1 MKHLITACALAALS
15 LVAQAQSVPAPE
27 APLLPTNPKLEW
39 AIKVVALQQG
49 PDMDRL
55 VTQLVS
61 STTRDMVGN
70 WEPRLTQ
77 VAKDRLPAATS
88 ELNAQLQKYA
98 DEVGTIIR
106 AKVPQ
111 VGTEALV
118 PMYMERFSM
127 NELEQIATFLQA
139 PAIRKYQSIA
149 PELGAAFTRQ
159 LIEAS
164 RTEVIARAQQ
174 FDTAASNIVGLAPAA
189 ATAAPTPAPTKPAKK

>member
-111 VGTEALV
+111 VGTGKRVYEVVKGEIPSPLNPPSGCHFHPRCPRAMARCSREQPVLKEIA
-118 PMYMERFSM
+118 PERFSACHL
-127 NELEQIATFLQA
+127 NDE
-139 PAIRKYQSIA
+139 
-149 PELGAAFTRQ
+149 
-159 LIEAS
+159 
-164 RTEVIARAQQ
+164 
-174 FDTAASNIVGLAPAA
+174 
-189 ATAAPTPAPTKPAKK
+189 